1 MAGDL
6 YPLAAGAAGDVEE
19 LARAV
24 KRLAEMDQ
32 PTLVMVEPNTRLAL
46 AISPRTVIMD
56 RGRTVYDGASATL
69 KRDPQ
74 LLERMIGV
82 SKR

>member
-19 LARAV
+19 LARREAAC
-24 KRLAEMDQ
+24 RNGPL
-32 PTLVMVEPNTRLAL
+32 TLVMVEPNTRLAL

-56 RGRTVYDGASATL
+56 RGRIVYDGASDTL

>member
-1 MAGDL
+1 
-6 YPLAAGAAGDVEE
+6 
-19 LARAV
+19 
-24 KRLAEMDQ
+24 
-32 PTLVMVEPNTRLAL
+32 MVEPNTRLAL

-82 SKR
+82 SKRRVL

>member
-1 MAGDL
+1 VT
-6 YPLAAGAAGDVEE
+6 VEE

-24 KRLAEMDQ
+24 KRLAAMERL
-32 PTLVMVEPNTRLAL
+32 TLVMVEQNTRLAL
-46 AISPRTVIMD
+46 AISLRTVIMD
-56 RGRTVYDGASATL
+56 RGRIVYDGASDTL